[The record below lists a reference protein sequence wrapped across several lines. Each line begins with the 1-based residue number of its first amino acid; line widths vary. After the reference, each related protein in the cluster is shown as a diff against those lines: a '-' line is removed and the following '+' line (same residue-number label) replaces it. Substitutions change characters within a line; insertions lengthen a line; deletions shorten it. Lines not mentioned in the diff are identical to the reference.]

1 MDFEEMLGG
10 ILKDE
15 ESLKKVQAL
24 AQQFAVSKE
33 PPKDEE
39 NDIADIKRV
48 MSLVSRFK
56 NQGQDNRTRLLLA
69 LKPIL
74 SEERAKRVDG
84 AVRLLKVIEFL
95 PLLRESDIFSSLF

>member
-1 MDFEEMLGG
+1 MDLEEMLSG

-24 AQQFAVSKE
+24 AQQFAAESQ
-33 PPKDEE
+33 PPKEE
-39 NDIADIKRV
+39 ETDIADIKRV

-84 AVRLLKVIEFL
+84 AVRLLKVIELL
-95 PLLRESDIFSSLF
+95 PLLRESDIFSSFF